1 VESNEKNNMNKY
13 IFIHTAKTG
22 GGSIGQTMRD
32 MNIPVD
38 PLNQP
43 PLLESWSDQEYKWE
57 KFKNFNLHSFDFSF
71 GFVRNSYE
79 RVVSAFF
86 TPWVNDGVD
95 TKEDLS
101 KEDFLLFLDK
111 IVFNEEN
118 VPFFKWSHVMPFLDE
133 RSKLFDSDGNQRVS
147 FIGHFEN
154 LQQDF
159 DTACSQMNLPKML
172 LPHKHKSK
180 HKHYSEYYTQEA
192 IDIVSEFYKKDIEKF
207 NYSFCSSP
215 PIFLNELNEPIDTS
229 KMEIED
235 QQKAKAWIN
244 KNDIVLELGARYGT
258 VSYVINKKLS
268 NPSNHVAVEPDERV
282 WDCLENN
289 RESNSC
295 EFHILK
301 GFISNKKL
309 SLTNLDKYHNGYG
322 SSAIEDDSSNIPI
335 HTLSDVKNKYNL
347 NFNTL
352 FADCEGFL
360 PTFLDE
366 NPDVLDSFYK
376 IIFEADCPE
385 DLPEGAYDEV
395 NKKLQSKGFTC
406 RSSGHFNVYIKY

>member
-1 VESNEKNNMNKY
+1 MSKY

-22 GGSIGQTMRD
+22 GGSIGETMRD
-32 MNIPVD
+32 MDISVD

-43 PLLESWSDQEYKWE
+43 PLKQSWSDSEYHWE
-57 KFKNFNLHSFDFSF
+57 KFKNFNLHHFDFSF
-71 GFVRNSYE
+71 SFVRNSYE
-79 RVVSAFF
+79 RVLSAFF
-86 TPWVNDGVD
+86 TPWVNSQVNK
-95 TKEDLS
+95 KENLD
-101 KEDFLLFLDK
+101 KEDFALFIDR
-111 IVFNEEN
+111 IVLHEKNTS
-118 VPFFKWSHVMPFLDE
+118 FFKWSHVMPFLDE
-133 RSKLFDSDGNQRVS
+133 RSKLFDSNGNQRVS

-159 DTACSQMNLPKML
+159 DIACSKMNLNKIT
-172 LPHKHKSK
+172 LPHKHKTK
-180 HKHYSEYYTQEA
+180 HKHYSEYYTKETV
-192 IDIVSEFYKKDIEKF
+192 DIISEFYKKDIEKF
-207 NYSFCSSP
+207 NYSFCTSQP
-215 PIFLNELNEPIDTS
+215 VFFNELKEPIDTLNI
-229 KMEIED
+229 EVED
-235 QQKAKAWIN
+235 QLKAKTWISE
-244 KNDIVLELGARYGT
+244 NDVVLELGARYGT
-258 VSYVINKKLS
+258 VSYAINKKLK
-268 NPSNHVAVEPDERV
+268 NGNNHVAVEPDERV
-282 WDCLENN
+282 WGSLENN
-289 RESNSC
+289 RKSNDC

-309 SLTNLDKYHNGYG
+309 SLTNLDRYFNGYG

-376 IIFEADCPE
+376 IIFEADCLE

-395 NKKLQSKGFTC
+395 KKKLQKKGFTC
-406 RSSGHFNVYIKY
+406 RESGHFNVYIKY